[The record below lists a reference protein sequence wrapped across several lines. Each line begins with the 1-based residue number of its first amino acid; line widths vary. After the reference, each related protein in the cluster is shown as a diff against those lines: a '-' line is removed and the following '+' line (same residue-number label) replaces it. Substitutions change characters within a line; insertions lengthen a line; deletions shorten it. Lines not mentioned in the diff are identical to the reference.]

1 MASFYPTLPSAHAMA
16 NKAMMANKE
25 EPSAPYYY
33 SLNQEV
39 VADNAIAQL
48 LRALKALP
56 DLSVLKN
63 NRHAAELRDI
73 LTYATA
79 LPEQEDSGVS
89 DTFNFIQ
96 KPVFKPAQTVHFT
109 QKPVLKPSAQT
120 VQVVPQSH
128 PIDDAR
134 KIIMLPELPGQ
145 TAMPHN
151 RYEGKW
157 QCFAMNASAKTRC
170 CHPIVQDNKHQ
181 DLLVFLPEEMPR
193 YCGTHRKVH
202 ANIVAQKEDGYT
214 RNKAMR

>member
-1 MASFYPTLPSAHAMA
+1 MA
-16 NKAMMANKE
+16 ANKE

-33 SLNQEV
+33 LWNDDLV
-39 VADNAIAQL
+39 VANNAIAQL

-63 NRHAAELRDI
+63 NKGAAELRDI
-73 LTYATA
+73 LAYATA

-89 DTFNFIQ
+89 DTVHFIQ
-96 KPVFKPAQTVHFT
+96 KPVLKPSAQTVHFT

-120 VQVVPQSH
+120 VQVAPQSH
-128 PIDDAR
+128 PIDDTR
-134 KIIMLPELPGQ
+134 KKIIMLPELDGQ
-145 TAMPHN
+145 TAMPHTK
-151 RYEGKW
+151 YPGKW
-157 QCFAMNASAKTRC
+157 QCFAQNAGTKTRC

-181 DLLVFLPEEMPR
+181 DLLVFLPGEMPR

-202 ANIVAQKEDGYT
+202 SDKVAQKEVGYM